1 MISIK
6 TSREIELMREA
17 GRISA
22 RALQLGGEAV
32 RPGVTTAHVNKVIHD
47 YILSQGAKPNFL
59 GLYGFPASACISVND
74 TVIHGIPSTS
84 QVIREGDIVSI
95 DTGALYKGWHGD
107 NAGTFVAGEASEEAK
122 RLIAVTTQSFYEG
135 LKAAVVGNRIGDI
148 SHAIQQYVEANG
160 FSIVRQYVGH
170 GLGRE
175 LHEDPEVPN
184 FGDAGRGARL
194 VAGMTLAVE
203 PMVNAGGAAVRQMP
217 DGWAVKTRD
226 GSLSAHFE
234 RSIVITAK
242 GPVIL
247 TDPE

>member
-1 MISIK
+1 
-6 TSREIELMREA
+6 MRQA

-32 RPGVTTAHVNKVIHD
+32 RPGVTTAHINKVIHD
-47 YILSQGAKPNFL
+47 YIISQGAKPNFL

-74 TVIHGIPSTS
+74 TVIHGIPSTAE
-84 QVIREGDIVSI
+84 VIHEGDIVSI

-107 NAGTFVAGEASEEAK
+107 NAGTFVAGTTSPEAM
-122 RLIAVTTQSFYEG
+122 RLIEVTRQSFYEG

-160 FSIVRQYVGH
+160 FSVVREYVGH

-184 FGDAGRGARL
+184 YGHPGRGARL
-194 VAGMTLAVE
+194 VPGMTLAIE
-203 PMVNAGGAAVRQMP
+203 PMINAGEAAVRQLP
-217 DGWAVKTRD
+217 DGWTVKTRD
-226 GSLSAHFE
+226 GSLSAHYE
-234 RSIVITAK
+234 KSIVITAN

>member
-1 MISIK
+1 
-6 TSREIELMREA
+6 MRQA

-32 RPGVTTAHVNKVIHD
+32 RPGVTTAHINKVIHD
-47 YILSQGAKPNFL
+47 YIISQGAQPNFL

-74 TVIHGIPSTS
+74 TVIHGIPSTAE
-84 QVIREGDIVSI
+84 VVHEGDIVSI

-107 NAGTFVAGEASEEAK
+107 NAGTFVAGSASPEAL
-122 RLIAVTTQSFYEG
+122 RLIEVTRQSFYGG
-135 LKAAVVGNRIGDI
+135 LKVAVVGNRIGDI

-160 FSIVRQYVGH
+160 FSVVREYVGH

-184 FGDAGRGARL
+184 YGHPGRGARL
-194 VAGMTLAVE
+194 VPGMTLAIE
-203 PMVNAGGAAVRQMP
+203 PMVNAGGVDIRQLP
-217 DGWAVKTRD
+217 DGWTVKTKD
-226 GSLSAHFE
+226 GSLSAHYE
-234 RSIVITAK
+234 KSIVITAN

>member
-1 MISIK
+1 
-6 TSREIELMREA
+6 MRQA

-32 RPGVTTAHVNKVIHD
+32 RPGVTTAHINKVIHD
-47 YILSQGAKPNFL
+47 YIISQGAKPNFL

-74 TVIHGIPSTS
+74 TVIHGIPSTA
-84 QVIREGDIVSI
+84 QVIQEGDIVSI

-107 NAGTFVAGEASEEAK
+107 NAGTFVAGTTSPEAL
-122 RLIAVTTQSFYEG
+122 RLIEVTRQSFYEG

-148 SHAIQQYVEANG
+148 SNAIQQYVEANG
-160 FSIVRQYVGH
+160 FSVVREYVGH

-184 FGDAGRGARL
+184 YGHPGRGARL
-194 VAGMTLAVE
+194 VPGMTLAIE
-203 PMVNAGGAAVRQMP
+203 PMINAGAAAVHQLP
-217 DGWAVKTRD
+217 DGWTVKTRD
-226 GSLSAHFE
+226 GSLSAHYE
-234 RSIVITAK
+234 KSIVITAN

>member
-1 MISIK
+1 
-6 TSREIELMREA
+6 MRQA

-32 RPGVTTAHVNKVIHD
+32 RPGVTTAHINKVIHD
-47 YILSQGAKPNFL
+47 YIISQGAQPNFL

-74 TVIHGIPSTS
+74 TVIHGIPSTAE
-84 QVIREGDIVSI
+84 VVHEGDIVSI

-107 NAGTFVAGEASEEAK
+107 NAGTFVAGAASPEAL
-122 RLIAVTTQSFYEG
+122 RLIEVTRQSFYEG
-135 LKAAVVGNRIGDI
+135 LKVAVVGNRIGDI

-160 FSIVRQYVGH
+160 FSVVREYVGH

-184 FGDAGRGARL
+184 YGHPGRGARL
-194 VAGMTLAVE
+194 VPGMTLAIE
-203 PMVNAGGAAVRQMP
+203 PMVNAGGVAIRQLP
-217 DGWAVKTRD
+217 DGWTVKTKD
-226 GSLSAHFE
+226 GSLSAHYE
-234 RSIVITAK
+234 KSIVITAN

>member
-1 MISIK
+1 
-6 TSREIELMREA
+6 MRQA

-32 RPGVTTAHVNKVIHD
+32 RPGVTTAHINKVIHD
-47 YILSQGAKPNFL
+47 YIISQGAQPNFL

-74 TVIHGIPSTS
+74 TVIHGIPSTAE
-84 QVIREGDIVSI
+84 VVHEGDIVSI

-107 NAGTFVAGEASEEAK
+107 NAGTFVAGTASPEAL
-122 RLIAVTTQSFYEG
+122 RLIEVTRQSFYEG
-135 LKAAVVGNRIGDI
+135 LKVAVVGNRIGDI

-160 FSIVRQYVGH
+160 FSVVREYVGH

-184 FGDAGRGARL
+184 YGHPGRGARL
-194 VAGMTLAVE
+194 VPGMTLAIE
-203 PMVNAGGAAVRQMP
+203 PMVNAGGVAIRQLP
-217 DGWAVKTRD
+217 DGWTVKTKD
-226 GSLSAHFE
+226 GSLSAHYE
-234 RSIVITAK
+234 KSIVITAN

>member
-1 MISIK
+1 MISLK
-6 TSREIELMREA
+6 NSKEIALMRQA

-32 RPGVTTAHVNKVIHD
+32 RPGVTTAHINKVIHD
-47 YILSQGAKPNFL
+47 YIISQGAQPNFL

-74 TVIHGIPSTS
+74 TVIHGIPSTAE
-84 QVIREGDIVSI
+84 VVHEGDIVSI

-107 NAGTFVAGEASEEAK
+107 NAGTFVAGTASPEAL
-122 RLIAVTTQSFYEG
+122 RLIEVTRQSFYEG
-135 LKAAVVGNRIGDI
+135 LKVAVVGNRIGDI

-160 FSIVRQYVGH
+160 FSVVREYVGH

-184 FGDAGRGARL
+184 YGHPGRGARL
-194 VAGMTLAVE
+194 VPGMTLAIE
-203 PMVNAGGAAVRQMP
+203 PMVNAGGVAIRQLP
-217 DGWAVKTRD
+217 DGWTVKTKD
-226 GSLSAHFE
+226 GSLSAHYE
-234 RSIVITAK
+234 KSIVITAN

>member
-1 MISIK
+1 
-6 TSREIELMREA
+6 MRQA

-32 RPGVTTAHVNKVIHD
+32 RPGVTTAHINKVIHD
-47 YILSQGAKPNFL
+47 YIISQGAQPNFL

-74 TVIHGIPSTS
+74 TVIHGIPSTAE
-84 QVIREGDIVSI
+84 VVHEGDIVSI

-107 NAGTFVAGEASEEAK
+107 NAGTFVAGTASPEAL
-122 RLIAVTTQSFYEG
+122 RLIEVTRQSFYEG
-135 LKAAVVGNRIGDI
+135 LKVAVVGNRIGDI
-148 SHAIQQYVEANG
+148 SHAIQQYVEASG
-160 FSIVRQYVGH
+160 FSVVREYVGH

-184 FGDAGRGARL
+184 YGHPGRGARL
-194 VAGMTLAVE
+194 VSGMTLAIE
-203 PMVNAGGAAVRQMP
+203 PMVNAGGVAIRQLP
-217 DGWAVKTRD
+217 DGWTVKTKD
-226 GSLSAHFE
+226 GSLSAHYE
-234 RSIVITAK
+234 KSIVITAN

>member
-1 MISIK
+1 
-6 TSREIELMREA
+6 MRQA

-32 RPGVTTAHVNKVIHD
+32 RPGVTTAHINKVIHD
-47 YILSQGAKPNFL
+47 YIISQGAKPNFL

-74 TVIHGIPSTS
+74 TVIHGIPSTAE
-84 QVIREGDIVSI
+84 VIHEGDIVSI
-95 DTGALYKGWHGD
+95 DTGVLYKGWHGD
-107 NAGTFVAGEASEEAK
+107 NAGTFVAGTTSPEAM
-122 RLIAVTTQSFYEG
+122 RLIEVTRQSFYEG
-135 LKAAVVGNRIGDI
+135 LKAAVVSNRIGDI

-160 FSIVRQYVGH
+160 FSVVREYVGH

-184 FGDAGRGARL
+184 YGHPGRGARL
-194 VAGMTLAVE
+194 VPGMTLAIE
-203 PMVNAGGAAVRQMP
+203 PMINAGEAAVRQLP
-217 DGWAVKTRD
+217 DGWTVKTRD
-226 GSLSAHFE
+226 GSLSAHYE
-234 RSIVITAK
+234 KSIVITAN

>member
-1 MISIK
+1 MISVK
-6 TSREIELMREA
+6 TAHEVELMRQA
-17 GRISA
+17 GRIA
-22 RALQLGGEAV
+22 ATALALGGAAV
-32 RPGVTTAHVNKVIHD
+32 KPGVTTAQIDKIIHD
-47 YILSQGAKPNFL
+47 YIVSQGAKPNFL

-74 TVIHGIPSTS
+74 TVIHGIPTRS

-95 DTGALYKGWHGD
+95 DTGALYKGWHSD
-107 NAGTFVAGEASEEAK
+107 NAGTFIAGEGSEEAK
-122 RLIAVTTQSFYEG
+122 RLIQVTTQSFYEG
-135 LKAAVVGNRIGDI
+135 IKMAVVGNRVGDI

-160 FSIVRQYVGH
+160 FSVVREFVGH

-184 FGDAGRGARL
+184 WGTAGRGARL
-194 VAGMTLAVE
+194 VAGMTLAIE
-203 PMVNAGGAAVRQMP
+203 PMVNAGGAAVRTMP
-217 DGWAVKTRD
+217 DGWAVKTKD

>member
-1 MISIK
+1 MISVKTPQEIK
-6 TSREIELMREA
+6 LMREA

-59 GLYGFPASACISVND
+59 GLYGFPASACISLND
-74 TVIHGIPSTS
+74 TVIHGIPSTAE
-84 QVIREGDIVSI
+84 VIREGDIVSI

-107 NAGTFVAGEASEEAK
+107 NAGTFMAGEVSEEAK
-122 RLIAVTTQSFYEG
+122 RLIEVTKQSFFEG

-148 SHAIQQYVEANG
+148 SHAIQEYVEKNG
-160 FSIVRQYVGH
+160 FSVVREYVGH

-184 FGDAGRGARL
+184 FGHPGRGARL
-194 VAGMTLAVE
+194 VPGMTLAVE
-203 PMVNAGGAAVRQMP
+203 PMVNAGAVAVRQMP
-217 DGWAVKTRD
+217 DGWGVKTKD

-234 RSIVITAK
+234 RSIVITTN

-247 TDPE
+247 TDPA